1 VDGRLTLID
10 EALTPDSSRYF
21 DRAEYEAGRLQSFD
35 KQVVRDW
42 LDRSG
47 WNHEPPAPPLP
58 ADVVARTQEC
68 YLEAIRRLSGAAG

>member
-1 VDGRLTLID
+1 VLS
-10 EALTPDSSRYF
+10 PDSSRYW
-21 DRAEYEAGRLQSFD
+21 DRAAYESGKLESFD

-58 ADVVARTQEC
+58 DDVVRQTRER
-68 YLEAIRRLSGAAG
+68 YLEAMRRLTGGSTAA